1 MQITGWTKPKHKCF
15 ASKAEAL
22 RWMSEDEDA
31 SNNSIRSPGNLP
43 QLSPTI
49 FEQAQRD
56 KQHGISQLSSTI
68 FEPST
73 ADFGPYLSEVYS
85 GGNYIQPSPTANK
98 KRKISQPNGMHKTL
112 KSNAAATAS
121 ITDFDEADFE
131 PGTAPLPPGTE
142 DGYDPNLMLD
152 PATGHIVY
160 KTQEQRQATRIR
172 PVGPSK
178 TEPLRIYTDGSSL
191 GNGTGGANAGVGIWF
206 GPGDVRYFLAPSF
219 FLYLTFCHAIFDDLS
234 TLSPLPHIS
243 QSLQFRPSPPPQ
255 ISLIDSPPLS
265 PKQKPRRTPPTHF
278 PPNQPTCRTHRPAPR
293 PRTLP
298 TKSPLAHLL
307 RQQIRHRLRHLLV
320 HQLAEK

>member
-15 ASKAEAL
+15 ATKAEAL
-22 RWMSEDEDA
+22 RWMSEDEDTG
-31 SNNSIRSPGNLP
+31 NNNGVRSPGNMP
-43 QLSPTI
+43 QLSPTL

-56 KQHGISQLSSTI
+56 KQYGTSQISSTI

-73 ADFGPYLSEVYS
+73 TDFGPYLSEVYS
-85 GGNYIQPSPTANK
+85 GGNYLQPSPTANK
-98 KRKISQPNGMHKTL
+98 KRKISQPNGMPKTL
-112 KSNAAATAS
+112 KSNAATTAS
-121 ITDFDEADFE
+121 IPDFDEADFE

-219 FLYLTFCHAIFDDLS
+219 LLYFIFCSCTTSSMIGPPFYRFRASFD
-234 TLSPLPHIS
+234 P
-243 QSLQFRPSPPPQ
+243 PSPP
-255 ISLIDSPPLS
+255 SP
-265 PKQKPRRTPPTHF
+265 F
-278 PPNQPTCRTHRPAPR
+278 P
-293 PRTLP
+293 
-298 TKSPLAHLL
+298 
-307 RQQIRHRLRHLLV
+307 
-320 HQLAEK
+320 